1 LPTLPER
8 RSAGG
13 SQSFPLRIALLIP
26 AYNAAG
32 TIARV
37 IQDALRFFP
46 EEDIIVIDDG
56 SHDRTGTAAKAL
68 GVTVLFHKTNQGKG
82 AALRT
87 GFEMIAARNYD
98 GAVLMDADGQHE
110 ARFLPG
116 FLARADCRQEGIIV
130 GTRMDQV
137 GKMPWI
143 RQLTNRLTSVIISA
157 LARQRIPDS
166 QSGYRFIRG
175 DVLRQFRLTTRG
187 YDTESEMLI
196 QAGRMG
202 YRIGALPISSI
213 YGEERSA
220 IRPGR
225 DTIRF
230 IRLVLKTVL
239 LS

>member
-1 LPTLPER
+1 MVDRGKE
-8 RSAGG
+8 G
-13 SQSFPLRIALLIP
+13 SRSFPLRIALLIP

-37 IQDALRFFP
+37 IRDALRFLDP
-46 EEDIIVIDDG
+46 EDIFVIDDG
-56 SHDRTGTAAKAL
+56 SQDQTGKAAQAA
-68 GVTVLFHKTNQGKG
+68 GVTVLFHKKNRGKG

-87 GFEMIAARNYD
+87 GFEMVTARNYD

-116 FLARADCRQEGIIV
+116 FLARANRRREGLIV
-130 GTRMDQV
+130 GTRMKRV
-137 GKMPWI
+137 GQMPRV
-143 RQLTNRLTSVIISA
+143 RQMTNRLTSAIVSA
-157 LARQRIPDS
+157 LAGQRIPDS
-166 QSGYRFIRG
+166 QSGYRFVRS
-175 DVLRQFRLTTRG
+175 DVLRRLRLTTSR

-196 QAGRMG
+196 QAGRLG
-202 YRIGALPISSI
+202 YRIGAVPISSI

-225 DTIRF
+225 DTLRF
-230 IRLVLKTVL
+230 IRLILRTVL